1 MRLRFG
7 NPKRAVAAKRAIQR
21 AEYSFGT
28 IESSLRSWWENRWNQ
43 PSRGNPLWE
52 DVPLMDHLESFT
64 EYFLAKGKRV
74 VLEEKSGSALISVED
89 QEKQE
94 DDFDPDAPVV
104 TGDEEIDR
112 LERMIAMGLDPFEDS
127 ADG

>member
-1 MRLRFG
+1 M
-7 NPKRAVAAKRAIQR
+7 
-21 AEYSFGT
+21 
-28 IESSLRSWWENRWNQ
+28 
-43 PSRGNPLWE
+43 WE